1 MRDWA
6 VRRLGGRA
14 RYTAIF
20 ISLITTS
27 TLEAQ
32 TPSASPFVSPDHW
45 SYRVLRRLD
54 HAGQLPRGADVARHA
69 IPQEEIAQLLTST
82 PYLVRFREEFPDPGQ
97 DRFNSSLKLG
107 YRVVKDAVAPG
118 VGYDIDN
125 WTGARPLDDESEAIY
140 APNVRLF
147 ATKILAASLGTQDD
161 GDADVQLVV
170 AGGLIGGWIGKREL
184 GYGAGEGGGLVVES
198 NDLAGGGVYLTR
210 PLKLPLIGPTRF
222 EMHLS
227 KIDNEF
233 NDGTSQA
240 EVEPWFWTA
249 RGSFE
254 PIANLRIGI
263 NRGMIFGGE
272 GNLPVTFNRVA
283 ENIIGIYT
291 DDGES
296 SFANQ
301 VISVDFRYR
310 IARGLTAYLDWG
322 ADDAAGGWFDV
333 PAILGGLEFV
343 RVDSTYDVAVG
354 IEHLSVARMCCFN
367 SIWYRNAW
375 FRGSWADGDE
385 ILGHPLGGNGRE
397 WRIFANGG
405 SLNQKLLASGAVFLR
420 RREDENLF
428 APERAGKSTGVELS
442 ADYALSRTLRIGAD
456 VIFESG
462 QAGWN
467 SSRGSAAVR
476 YIF

>member
-1 MRDWA
+1 M
-6 VRRLGGRA
+6 
-14 RYTAIF
+14 
-20 ISLITTS
+20 
-27 TLEAQ
+27 EAQ
-32 TPSASPFVSPDHW
+32 TAPSASPFVPPDHW

-54 HAGQLPRGADVARHA
+54 HAGQLPRGADVARHT
-69 IPQEEIAQLLTST
+69 IPQEEIAQLLSST
-82 PYLVRFREEFPDPGQ
+82 PYIDRFREEFADP
-97 DRFNSSLKLG
+97 RNRRLSASAEVG
-107 YRVVKDAVAPG
+107 YRVSENQVAPG
-118 VGYDIDN
+118 SGYDLQN
-125 WTGARPLDDESEAIY
+125 WSGAREIENDSDFLY
-140 APNVRLF
+140 APRTAFL
-147 ATKILAASLGTQDD
+147 ATSWLAAALGTQRDSD
-161 GDADVQLVV
+161 LEAQLIV
-170 AGGLIGGWIGKREL
+170 AGGHAGVWVGQREL
-184 GYGAGEGGGLVVES
+184 GYGTGQGGGLVVEN
-198 NDLAGGGVYLTR
+198 NDLVGGGVYLTR
-210 PLKLPLIGPTRF
+210 PLRLPLIGPTRF

-240 EVEPWFWTA
+240 EIEPWFWTA

-263 NRGMIFGGE
+263 NRGMMFGGE

-333 PAILGGLEFV
+333 PAILGGVEFV

-354 IEHLSVARMCCFN
+354 IEHLTIARMCCFN

-375 FRGSWADGDE
+375 FRGSWADGEE

-405 SLNQKLLASGAVFLR
+405 SLNQKLLASGAVFVR
-420 RREDENLF
+420 RREEENLF
-428 APERAGKSTGVELS
+428 VPERAGKSTGVELS
-442 ADYALSRTLRIGAD
+442 GDFALSSSLRITGD
-456 VIFESG
+456 VLFESG
-462 QAGWN
+462 QTGWN
-467 SSRGSAAVR
+467 STRANAALR